1 MSDTFNQ
8 KLSDSNKPYWIWG
21 PLAFSS
27 FYFLPLIFSF
37 ERFNIIEV
45 LLIFVIYGLFIFLYA
60 KSVHACGEKAALPVF
75 LIVSLSIVGTAI
87 TPGTQSLFGF
97 ASFFCGFNFPVKK
110 GIQGLI
116 GIILAIFLSA
126 FTFGFVDVY
135 FIAPAFVVSIGLFFF
150 GHAERRD
157 RIHNQAQEKSQEQI
171 EQLAAIAERERIAR
185 DLHDLLGHSLTS
197 IALKADLADKF
208 FQAEQLELAGAEISQ
223 VAQLSRNTL
232 SEIRA
237 AVSGL
242 KQKELVSQVNK
253 LTAELQAQDFDVV
266 TDIQVSELSANLES
280 HLILI
285 LTEAC
290 TNIQKHS
297 NAKQV
302 KISIL
307 ESNDNITVTISD
319 DGSVKKYQSGN
330 GLTGIDERCQQ
341 LGGQLDISLEDGFT
355 LAVKIEK
362 ETHD

>member
-1 MSDTFNQ
+1 MSATFNQ
-8 KLSDSNKPYWIWG
+8 KLSDSHKPYWIWG

-27 FYFLPLIFSF
+27 FYFLPLIFGF
-37 ERFNIIEV
+37 EHFSASKVV
-45 LLIFVIYGLFIFLYA
+45 LALIIYGLFIFLYA
-60 KSVHACGEKAALPVF
+60 KAVHAKGEQAAMPVF
-75 LIVSLSIVGTAI
+75 LMVALSIIGTAV

-110 GIQGLI
+110 GIQGLV

-135 FIAPAFVVSIGLFFF
+135 FIAPAFIVSIGLFFF
-150 GHAERRD
+150 GHTERRD
-157 RIHNQAQEKSQEQI
+157 RIHNQAQEKSQAQI

-208 FQAEQLELAGAEISQ
+208 FQAEQLELAGAEIAQ
-223 VAQLSRNTL
+223 VAELSRNTL
-232 SEIRA
+232 SEIRT

-242 KQKELVSQVNK
+242 KQKELVSQVKK
-253 LTAELQAQDFDVV
+253 LAEELQAQGLEVV
-266 TDIQVSELSANLES
+266 TDIQIGELNANLES
-280 HLILI
+280 QLILI
-285 LTEAC
+285 VTEAC

-302 KISIL
+302 KISII
-307 ESNDNITVTISD
+307 ESSNDISLTISD
-319 DGSVKKYQSGN
+319 DGSVTQYQNGN

-341 LGGQLDISLEDGFT
+341 LGAQFDISLAAGFT
-355 LAVKIEK
+355 LTVKVAK
-362 ETHD
+362 D